1 MKNFQ
6 INRLCNGAQNQLLHH
21 PGGRRQAQSRLPEG
35 YGKTIS
41 QVCLTPTEAKR
52 DAFPSA
58 LPEDWGTGA
67 MFQAPSIY
75 SGTEAEEKSQLSIIR
90 HLAFVIL

>member
-1 MKNFQ
+1 MKLKTFKSTGSAMVLK
-6 INRLCNGAQNQLLHH
+6 INSYTTQ
-21 PGGRRQAQSRLPEG
+21 EG
-35 YGKTIS
+35 VDRHRADCQRDMGKTIS
-41 QVCLTPTEAKR
+41 QACLTPTEAKR

-75 SGTEAEEKSQLSIIR
+75 SGTEAEESHRRL
-90 HLAFVIL
+90 